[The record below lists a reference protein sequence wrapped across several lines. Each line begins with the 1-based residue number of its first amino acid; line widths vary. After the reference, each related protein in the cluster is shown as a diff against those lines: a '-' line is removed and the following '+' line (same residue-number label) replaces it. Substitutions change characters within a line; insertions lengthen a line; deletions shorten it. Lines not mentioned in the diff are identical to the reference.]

1 MFQKLFIL
9 AFLSLTSITNS
20 FAQSDTLTNSEI
32 SKSYS
37 DTLVSYQ
44 KPQKFG
50 FVTHVPSD
58 LWQITKAP
66 FQKENLKGLGLVLG
80 STALLYWQDQ
90 NIVNAAQQF
99 SNHIGL
105 QRSVEFNAPLKVAGE
120 RLVKIPQNL
129 NTGLYEMGEGGTTM
143 YIAAGL
149 FIYGKIN
156 KDNRSLQ
163 AASDLTESF
172 ITMGVAT
179 QIIKRITGRQTPS
192 SSTMSRGEWNLFP
205 SFHNFNSDKSS
216 YDSFPSGHLS
226 TMMATVTVLAQN
238 YPEKKWIKPVGYSL
252 IGLTGFAMLNNGVH
266 WVSDYPLAIALGYL
280 SGKIIT
286 NRHLQKHSHIHY

>member
-9 AFLSLTSITNS
+9 AFLFLASITHS
-20 FAQSDTLTNSEI
+20 FAQTDTLLNSKFL
-32 SKSYS
+32 KSYS

-50 FVTHVPSD
+50 FITHVPND

-66 FQKENLKGLGLVLG
+66 FQKQNLKGLGWVLG
-80 STALLYWQDQ
+80 SSALLYWQDQ
-90 NIVNAAQQF
+90 NMVNGVQHF
-99 SNHIGL
+99 SKYIGL
-105 QRSVEFNAPLKVAGE
+105 SDATNFYVPLKIAGQ
-120 RLVKIPQNL
+120 RLVKVPQNL
-129 NTGLYEMGEGGTTM
+129 NTAFYQMGEGGTTM

-172 ITMGVAT
+172 LTMGIAT

-192 SSTMSRGEWNLFP
+192 EATKDRGAWNFFP
-205 SFHNFNSDKSS
+205 SFHDFNTNKPS

-238 YPEKKWIKPVGYSL
+238 YPEKKWIKPVGYSI
-252 IGLTGFAMLNNGVH
+252 IGLTGFAMLNNGSH
-266 WVSDYPLAIALGYL
+266 WSSDYPLAIALGYL
-280 SGKIIT
+280 SGKIIVG
-286 NRHLQKHSHIHY
+286 RHQHKHARLD

>member
-20 FAQSDTLTNSEI
+20 FAQSDTLVHSAS

-37 DTLVSYQ
+37 DTLVSYP

-50 FVTHVPSD
+50 FVTHVPND

-66 FQKENLKGLGLVLG
+66 FQKQNLKGLGWLLG
-80 STALLYWQDQ
+80 SSALLYWQDQ
-90 NIVNAAQQF
+90 NLVNGAQQF
-99 SNHIGL
+99 SRNIGL
-105 QRSVEFNAPLKVAGE
+105 SDATNFYVPLRVAGE

-129 NTGLYEMGEGGTTM
+129 NTALYEMGEGGTTM

-163 AASDLTESF
+163 TASDLTESF
-172 ITMGVAT
+172 INMGIAT

-192 SSTMSRGEWNLFP
+192 EATKDRGEWNSFP
-205 SFHNFNSDKSS
+205 SFYNFNDNKPY

-226 TMMATVTVLAQN
+226 TMMATVTVLAQD

-252 IGLTGFAMLNNGVH
+252 IGLTGFAMLNNGSH
-266 WVSDYPLAIALGYL
+266 WASDYPLAIALGYL
-280 SGKIIT
+280 SGRIIVG
-286 NRHLQKHSHIHY
+286 RHQQKHVHINN